1 MRIIISFL
9 FLTLGGSTIAQ
20 GPNDRPVRDSV
31 TLMMPV
37 SEENYYESRVPSS
50 PFVVGPNILQL
61 YPGDSIFLEIEYNG
75 SKITGINSVKRN
87 LNPNKTLQI
96 SFIQIAEGNK
106 HSNMILSVNNPFKQD
121 LQYGALIRL
130 MNTEEWKETS
140 IIPVKAGL
148 VGFEM
153 WPDVIVSIA
162 LVEWKFL

>member
-1 MRIIISFL
+1 LGATCLTKSNNMRIIISFL

-50 PFVVGPNILQL
+50 PFVVGPNI
-61 YPGDSIFLEIEYNG
+61 EIEYNG